1 MTLLETKGLGKNF
14 GGILAVREFS
24 LKVKRGSITALIGP
38 NGAGKTTVFNLIT
51 GYLPVTRGEIF
62 FRGERIDGLPPHK
75 IVQSGIARTFQLVR
89 IFPRLTV
96 LENVT
101 VALRNRR
108 GESLWEGLVK
118 TRRQKGEAL
127 ENREKALECLDQVGL
142 SGQKAQYAQNLGFG
156 QQKLVEI
163 ARAMATEPELL
174 LLDEPTAGLS
184 QDMTTSVQNLI
195 HGLKK
200 QGKTILFIEHD
211 MRVVMGISNWICVL
225 NYGEKIAEG
234 PPEEIKNN
242 QRVIEA
248 YLGSES

>member
-1 MTLLETKGLGKNF
+1 MILLETKGLCKNF

-24 LKVKRGSITALIGP
+24 LKVKRGTVTALIGP

-51 GYLPVTRGEIF
+51 GHLPITRGEIF
-62 FRGERIDGLPPHK
+62 FRGERIDGLPPHR
-75 IVQSGIARTFQLVR
+75 IVRSGIARTFQLVR

-96 LENVT
+96 LENVM
-101 VALRNRR
+101 VALRTPR
-108 GESLWEGLVK
+108 GESLWESLVK
-118 TRRQKGEAL
+118 TRRLREEAL
-127 ENREKALECLDQVGL
+127 ENHKKTLEYLVQVGL
-142 SGQKAQYAQNLGFG
+142 LENKSQYAQNLGFG

-184 QDMTTSVQNLI
+184 QDMTTSIQNLI

-211 MRVVMGISNWICVL
+211 MRVVMGISDWIYVL

-234 PPEEIKNN
+234 PPEEIKKN
-242 QRVIEA
+242 QRVIQA